1 MCYALSVRLERF
13 LEQLDAEL
21 ASGGGR
27 HPARIC
33 FELARRTG
41 ATVEFAGPDGR
52 ALGAADWEAWQRLG
66 GPDPFVDVAEDGG
79 GRATLR
85 VRTSHRIS
93 DWVVLEARFTGGGLV
108 VERRYTML
116 RSWVTDS

>member
-1 MCYALSVRLERF
+1 MRLERF

-21 ASGGGR
+21 ASGAGR
-27 HPARIC
+27 HPAGVC
-33 FELARRTG
+33 FDLAGRTG
-41 ATVEFAGPDGR
+41 ATVEFAGADGQ
-52 ALGAADWEAWQRLG
+52 ALGAADWEAWQAAG
-66 GPDPFVDVAEDGG
+66 GPDPFVDLGEDGE

-93 DWVVLEARFTGGGLV
+93 DWVILEARFTGSGLV
-108 VERRYTML
+108 VERRHTML

>member
-1 MCYALSVRLERF
+1 VRLERF
-13 LEQLDAEL
+13 LEQLDSAL
-21 ASGGGR
+21 ASGDGR

-33 FELARRTG
+33 FDLAQRTG

-52 ALGAADWEAWQRLG
+52 ALGPADWEAWQAAG
-66 GPDPFVDVAEDGG
+66 GPDPFVDHGADGE

-85 VRTSHRIS
+85 VRASHRIS
-93 DWVVLEARFTGGGLV
+93 DWVVLEARFTGAGLV